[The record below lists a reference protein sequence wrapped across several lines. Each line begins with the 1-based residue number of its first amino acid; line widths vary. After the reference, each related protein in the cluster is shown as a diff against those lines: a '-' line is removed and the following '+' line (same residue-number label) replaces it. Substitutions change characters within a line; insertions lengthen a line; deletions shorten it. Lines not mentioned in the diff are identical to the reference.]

1 MSILN
6 VLVLAL
12 LCIEPSTSSTG
23 LRRRFTPD
31 GSADDMESGKRM
43 TTRRPVAIN
52 SPIESFNYEAAENGI
67 RRRNVPAFEA
77 LNKFESEKD
86 ITNEELFQKYGW
98 VGLLVIGVAI
108 AIQAFAS
115 QMRSE

>member
-1 MSILN
+1 MYILN
-6 VLVLAL
+6 LLVLAL
-12 LCIEPSTSSTG
+12 LCVESSTSFNG
-23 LRRRFTPD
+23 LRRRFRSD
-31 GSADDMESGKRM
+31 GPADDLESGKRM

-77 LNKFESEKD
+77 LNKFESEKN
-86 ITNEELFQKYGW
+86 IANEELFQKYGW

-115 QMRSE
+115 QMRSD